1 MTCEHVHG
9 VCIPNVSDR
18 EVKEKMY
25 AKPTNVDFNELIYCF
40 VWPILIACFNFS
52 LIFRNAQNFG
62 DRRGNFQN
70 QNGPSQNQ
78 ADNNDNNQNNTGDN
92 KGQQNQ
98 NQNQNQHDGGRYN
111 QNDGGRRYGN
121 NDDGNR
127 RYGNRDDRG
136 GGGRRGE
143 DFMIQQRLR
152 NLTGPTHEL
161 PPVEYE
167 EVKFSGRNRL
177 YVGNLPQDVK
187 EEDLREWFK
196 PYGEINEAFVNN
208 EKNFAFLKVDFH
220 ANAERAK
227 RVLDGST
234 QKNRQIRIRFAP
246 NATTIRV
253 KNLTSFVTN
262 ELLHK
267 SFEVFGPVSFICCHI
282 FFFSHLYPFRHASIE
297 IPHSLRSAKKHK
309 FFIKKTKEDRNALD
323 IGSSIKHNQ
332 FL

>member
-1 MTCEHVHG
+1 M
-9 VCIPNVSDR
+9 N
-18 EVKEKMY
+18 
-25 AKPTNVDFNELIYCF
+25 
-40 VWPILIACFNFS
+40 
-52 LIFRNAQNFG
+52 
-62 DRRGNFQN
+62 
-70 QNGPSQNQ
+70 
-78 ADNNDNNQNNTGDN
+78 DN
-92 KGQQNQ
+92 KGQQN
-98 NQNQNQHDGGRYN
+98 N
-111 QNDGGRRYGN
+111 QNDGGRRFG

-127 RYGNRDDRG
+127 RFGHRDDRG

-152 NLTGPTHEL
+152 NFQGPTHEL
-161 PPVEYE
+161 PPVEYQ

-227 RVLDGST
+227 RELDGSM
-234 QKNRQIRIRFAP
+234 QKNRPIRIRFAP

-253 KNLTSFVTN
+253 KNLTPFVTN

-267 SFEVFGPVSFICCHI
+267 SFEVFGPVSLS
-282 FFFSHLYPFRHASIE
+282 FFF
-297 IPHSLRSAKKHK
+297 PH
-309 FFIKKTKEDRNALD
+309 FIFE
-323 IGSSIKHNQ
+323 H
-332 FL
+332 